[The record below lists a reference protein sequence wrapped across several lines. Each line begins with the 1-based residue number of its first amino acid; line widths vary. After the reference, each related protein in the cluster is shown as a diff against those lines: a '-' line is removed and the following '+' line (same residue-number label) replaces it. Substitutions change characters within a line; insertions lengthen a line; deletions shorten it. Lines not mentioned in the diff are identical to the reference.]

1 MEIEVALEFA
11 SVYSSRITSVMMQSN
26 VFHMQQH
33 RGPVFHYCSA
43 QPQLKPFMLVAALNN
58 AIFKIRLHSDLS
70 FGLNCRWS
78 VISDS
83 LDDRTAEERG
93 IVPLKKDRLR
103 IHKSRYDSVDS
114 YLSPEAGNTMIYLWC
129 MIKKYWRDWLR
140 VCLCVYQKQAIT
152 R

>member
-11 SVYSSRITSVMMQSN
+11 SVYSSRITNVMMQSN

-43 QPQLKPFMLVAALNN
+43 QPQLQPLMLVASLNN

-83 LDDRTAEERG
+83 VDDRTAEERG
-93 IVPLKKDRLR
+93 IVPLKNDRFR

-114 YLSPEAGNTMIYLWC
+114 YLSPEGRKYNDIPLVYDKKILERLVEGMSLCLSKTGNY
-129 MIKKYWRDWLR
+129 
-140 VCLCVYQKQAIT
+140 
-152 R
+152 